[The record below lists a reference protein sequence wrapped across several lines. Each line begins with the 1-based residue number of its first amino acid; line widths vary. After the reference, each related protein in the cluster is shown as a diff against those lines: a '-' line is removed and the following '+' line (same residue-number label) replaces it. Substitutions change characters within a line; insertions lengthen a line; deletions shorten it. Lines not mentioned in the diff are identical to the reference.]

1 MIAKTKHFQYFSKHR
16 KQFHLLRINNAY
28 ETIYKKKKRKK
39 KEKRKMKNSSLS
51 ESESKFERVIS
62 SFFTR
67 ETLLE
72 CTARNKAVT
81 SVLNLLYSTRT
92 WFADSSHGIT
102 SVFLLF
108 KHTASMKLTSTNRLA
123 MSSNAD
129 FRSPESEASRRR
141 CETSTMGSLL
151 LWVLD

>member
-1 MIAKTKHFQYFSKHR
+1 MHIETLSIFSKSKQNTLQKRKFSKLKTERISNLITKTKNFQYFSKHR

-81 SVLNLLYSTRT
+81 SVLNSLYSTRT
-92 WFADSSHGIT
+92 
-102 SVFLLF
+102 
-108 KHTASMKLTSTNRLA
+108 
-123 MSSNAD
+123 
-129 FRSPESEASRRR
+129 
-141 CETSTMGSLL
+141 
-151 LWVLD
+151 